1 MIEIKK
7 TQDSSLYKDFGFPEN
22 SVVMSAQESG
32 EVLGAGAVVTE
43 NGYAVLSGIK
53 MKDEYKMFNLEFG
66 IGKSLLNMLDLSGI
80 KYVVSDMEDDRL
92 LTSLRFKKDAEIP
105 GEITLNK
112 DYKYFLCLDGYFTEH
127 CN

>member
-7 TQDSSLYKDFGFPEN
+7 TTEKEVFDTFSFPEN
-22 SVVMSAQESG
+22 STVMSAQESG
-32 EVLGAGAVVTE
+32 EVLGAGAVIIE
-43 NGYAVLSGIK
+43 NGYAVLSDIK

-80 KYVVSDMEDDRL
+80 RYVVSDMEDDRL
-92 LTSLRFKKDAEIP
+92 LTSLRFKKDCEIP
-105 GEITLNK
+105 EEITFNK
-112 DYKYFLCLDGYFTEH
+112 EYKYFLCLDGYFTEH